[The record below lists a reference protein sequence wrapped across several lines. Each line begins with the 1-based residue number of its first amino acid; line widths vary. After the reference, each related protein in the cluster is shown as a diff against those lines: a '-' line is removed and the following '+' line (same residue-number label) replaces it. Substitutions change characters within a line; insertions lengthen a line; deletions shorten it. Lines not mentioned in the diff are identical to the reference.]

1 MHESEGGQSSSYF
14 LQFKDSA
21 KQKKLN
27 FWHSAVHKTSLMR
40 FTSSAFIED
49 PTVKIIE

>member
-1 MHESEGGQSSSYF
+1 MTGGEEGEEGRRINLEGLIMHESEGGQSSSYF

-27 FWHSAVHKTSLMR
+27 F
-40 FTSSAFIED
+40 
-49 PTVKIIE
+49 